1 MQDGVDRTFQ
11 EERLTDVVA
20 DELERSV
27 VTEVRNVLCLARYQV
42 VDADDLPAIGEQ
54 PVAEVRP
61 KEARAAGHD
70 RPAAPPP
77 PPPRGGGERACPS
90 VGGRAALDPGPV
102 ARCSWGGEPGG
113 AVRHR

>member
-77 PPPRGGGERACPS
+77 PPPPGGGTS
-90 VGGRAALDPGPV
+90 ALHLGAGPAPPDPAQP
-102 ARCSWGGEPGG
+102 AHSFL
-113 AVRHR
+113 